1 MQVDSGWFWLVLID
15 ADWFWFDT
23 DWFWMVLLWQSLQ
36 YVQTLLS
43 TRGPRICFNDQHSK
57 MLWHQAAFEQAYK
70 ASKMCPPI
78 KLGRPLSITFT
89 PSDLLTGVSFPKC
102 HQCQCKSENT
112 VCVWSFLGNSCRRRI
127 TLSLAV
133 ARSPPYNFDTLTPSS
148 IGSADDRS
156 LSSFS
161 NQSFPTHCHQIISS
175 LWQSTVCSNDEAKL
189 FIDK

>member
-23 DWFWMVLLWQSLQ
+23 DWFWMVLLWQYLQ

-43 TRGPRICFNDQHSK
+43 MRGPRICFNDQHSK

-70 ASKMCPPI
+70 ASKMCPL

-112 VCVWSFLGNSCRRRI
+112 VCVWSLLAASLVTAAAGGS
-127 TLSLAV
+127 LSLLLLLD
-133 ARSPPYNFDTLTPSS
+133 RPLKTLTLWRRAASGQRVIGASLAFQIKAFRHTAIKSFLHFDNPQYAQMMKLNSS
-148 IGSADDRS
+148 
-156 LSSFS
+156 
-161 NQSFPTHCHQIISS
+161 
-175 LWQSTVCSNDEAKL
+175 
-189 FIDK
+189 

>member
-1 MQVDSGWFWLVLID
+1 MSHIKDQVDCADSAFLYVMMMRYYILYIGPTFKMFTDSPLRNNAGWFWLVLID

-23 DWFWMVLLWQSLQ
+23 DWFWMVLLWQYLQ

-70 ASKMCPPI
+70 ASKMCPL

-102 HQCQCKSENT
+102 HQCHCKSENT

-133 ARSPPYNFDTLTPSS
+133 ARSPP
-148 IGSADDRS
+148 
-156 LSSFS
+156 
-161 NQSFPTHCHQIISS
+161 
-175 LWQSTVCSNDEAKL
+175 
-189 FIDK
+189 